1 MRSPRY
7 ADPRL
12 TVVHGH
18 ELPLSGPALLELMCA
33 VLARGVPFR
42 FCARG
47 WSMAPFIQDGDVITV
62 APLLGAQPGV
72 GEVVAFIHPEAGNL
86 VVHRV
91 VARRGTTSFIQGDSV
106 AEYADGF
113 IPAENLLGRV
123 TRVERNGRNTWL
135 GLGPERTL
143 IAWLSR
149 TRRLIPLRM
158 WLASW
163 LKPMLRRRRRASP

>member
-1 MRSPRY
+1 MKSQQFEE
-7 ADPRL
+7 PRL
-12 TVVHGH
+12 FVTSAA
-18 ELPLSGPALLELMCA
+18 ELLLSGHALLELMRT

-62 APLLGAQPGV
+62 SPLRQGLPGV
-72 GEVVAFIHPEAGNL
+72 GEVVAFVRPGAGNL

-91 VARRGTTSFIQGDSV
+91 VARRGADFFIQGDSV
-106 AEYADGF
+106 PENADGI
-113 IPAENLLGRV
+113 IPLENLLGRV
-123 TRVERNGRNTWL
+123 TRIERNGQDVWL
-135 GLGPERTL
+135 GLGPERSV

-149 TRRLIPLRM
+149 TRLLVPLRV

-163 LKPMLRRRRRASP
+163 LKPLLRW